1 VDWRVEGQMGSHDDP
16 REHVQGCGAKRGG
29 ATVAIGTWELDGGYD
44 ATLIHSTYRVLM
56 RRSRNC
62 DW

>member
-1 VDWRVEGQMGSHDDP
+1 MGSHDDP

-29 ATVAIGTWELDGGYD
+29 ATVAIGTGELDGGYN
-44 ATLIHSTYRVLM
+44 ATLIHPTYRVLV